1 MKTFGFVLLLI
12 VLLVLTAFSTEKI
25 VSGKYNAEIIK
36 LKGDVAI
43 YQSQA
48 ENYSKVLRSIRESAA
63 TATPVE
69 KAQ

>member
-1 MKTFGFVLLLI
+1 MKTLGLVILFI
-12 VLLVLTAFSTEKI
+12 VLLVLTAFSTEKV
-25 VSGKYNAEIIK
+25 VSGKYKAEIIK

-43 YQSQA
+43 YQSEA
-48 ENYSKVLRSIRESAA
+48 DNYAKVLRSIRESAA